1 MVRRF
6 SRRAFLKGGSLAA
19 GSTLCGGFSILPG
32 GEPPSEKLNI
42 GIIGAGGKG
51 GADLAGVSSENIA
64 ALCDV
69 DSRRAAPALK
79 RYPKAARYT
88 DYRKML
94 EKEKGLDAV
103 TVSTPD
109 HHHAP
114 AALMAMALGRHVY
127 CQKPLTHSVSEARL
141 MRAAAKKYKVAT
153 QMGNQ
158 GHSEHGSRRM
168 VELIRA
174 GTLGTVSEVHVW
186 SNRPIWPQ
194 GINRPAGTQPV
205 PTGLDWGL
213 WIGPAPQRPY
223 HEAYV
228 PFKWRGWWDFGT
240 GALGDMA
247 CHNWDIAYWAL
258 ELGLPESLEAESSPL
273 FKETAPQWSVIRYR
287 FPAIPGRPAVKLTW
301 YDGPKRPPAELFEG
315 EAVTTNGS
323 IIIGDKGKLYIPHYW
338 GDGKL
343 LPKKDFVGFKAPGAS
358 LPRSP
363 GHYREWITACKGG
376 PAALSNF
383 DYSAQLT
390 EAVLLGNLAVRL
402 GGRIDWDAKNMKATG
417 RPEADVFVKRAYRPG
432 YMS

>member
-1 MVRRF
+1 MARTF
-6 SRRAFLKGGSLAA
+6 SRRSFLKSGSLAA
-19 GSTLCGGFSILPG
+19 SSTLCGGFNILPG
-32 GEPPSEKLNI
+32 GESPNEKLNI

-51 GADLAGVSSENIA
+51 AADLAGVSSENIA

-69 DSRRAAPALK
+69 DNSRAAASLN

-114 AALMAMALGRHVY
+114 AALMAMALGKHVY

-174 GTLGTVSEVHVW
+174 GTLGAVKEVHVW
-186 SNRPIWPQ
+186 SDRPIWPQ
-194 GINRPAGTQPV
+194 GVKRPAKSQPV
-205 PTGLDWGL
+205 PAGLDWDL
-213 WIGPAPQRPY
+213 WLGPAPARPY
-223 HEAYV
+223 HSAYV

-258 ELGLPESLEAESSPL
+258 ELGLPETIEATSSPL
-273 FKETAPQWSVIRYR
+273 FKESAP
-287 FPAIPGRPAVKLTW
+287 A
-301 YDGPKRPPAELFEG
+301 
-315 EAVTTNGS
+315 
-323 IIIGDKGKLYIPHYW
+323 
-338 GDGKL
+338 
-343 LPKKDFVGFKAPGAS
+343 
-358 LPRSP
+358 
-363 GHYREWITACKGG
+363 
-376 PAALSNF
+376 
-383 DYSAQLT
+383 
-390 EAVLLGNLAVRL
+390 
-402 GGRIDWDAKNMKATG
+402 
-417 RPEADVFVKRAYRPG
+417 
-432 YMS
+432 

>member
-1 MVRRF
+1 MARTF
-6 SRRAFLKGGSLAA
+6 SRRLFLKSGSLAA
-19 GSTLCGGFSILPG
+19 SSTLCGGFNILPG
-32 GEPPSEKLNI
+32 GESPNEKLNI

-51 GADLAGVSSENIA
+51 AADLAGVSSENIA

-69 DSRRAAPALK
+69 DNSRAASSLN

-94 EKEKGLDAV
+94 EKENGLDAV

-114 AALMAMALGRHVY
+114 AALMAMALGKHVY

-141 MRAAAKKYKVAT
+141 MREAAKKYKVAT

-158 GHSEHGSRRM
+158 GHGEHGSRRM
-168 VELIRA
+168 VELVRA
-174 GTLGTVSEVHVW
+174 GTLGTVKEVHVW
-186 SNRPIWPQ
+186 SDRPIWPQ
-194 GINRPAGTQPV
+194 GVKRPAKSQPV
-205 PTGLDWGL
+205 PAGLDWDL
-213 WIGPAPQRPY
+213 WLGPAPERPY
-223 HEAYV
+223 HPAYV

-240 GALGDMA
+240 GALGDMC
-247 CHNWDIAYWAL
+247 CHNMDVAYWAL
-258 ELGLPESLEAESSPL
+258 KLGLPETIEATSSPL
-273 FKETAPQWSVIRYR
+273 FKESAPAWSVIRYR
-287 FPAIPGRPAVKLTW
+287 FPAIAGRPAVHLTW

-315 EAVTTNGS
+315 EKVSGNGS
-323 IIIGDKGKLYIPHYW
+323 IIVGDKGKLYIPHYW

-343 LPKKDFVGFKAPGAS
+343 LPKKDFAGFKAPEVS

-363 GHYREWITACKGG
+363 GHYKEWIVACKGG

-402 GGRIDWDAKNMKATG
+402 GGKVKWDAKNMKVTG
-417 RPEADVFVKRAYRPG
+417 RPEAEPLIKRAYRPG
-432 YMS
+432 YMG

>member
-1 MVRRF
+1 MARRF
-6 SRRAFLKGGSLAA
+6 SRRSLLKSGALAA
-19 GSTLCGGFSILPG
+19 GSTLCGGFNILPG
-32 GEPPSEKLNI
+32 GESPNEKLNI

-51 GADLAGVSSENIA
+51 AGDLAGVSSENIA

-69 DSRRAAPALK
+69 DNNQAAGSLK
-79 RYPKAARYT
+79 RYPKAARYA

-114 AALMAMALGRHVY
+114 AALMAMALGKHVY

-141 MRAAAKKYKVAT
+141 LRAAAKKHKVAT

-158 GHSEHGSRRM
+158 GHGEHGSRRM

-174 GTLGTVSEVHVW
+174 GTLGTVKEVHVW

-194 GINRPAGTQPV
+194 GIKRPAKSQPV
-205 PTGLDWGL
+205 PAGLDWDLWLGL
-213 WIGPAPQRPY
+213 APERPY
-223 HEAYV
+223 HSAYV

-258 ELGLPESLEAESSPL
+258 ELGLPETIEATSSPL
-273 FKETAPQWSVIRYR
+273 FKESAPAWSVIRYR
-287 FPAIPGRPAVKLTW
+287 FPAIASRPAVNLTW
-301 YDGPKRPPAELFEG
+301 YDGPRRPPSELFEG
-315 EAVTTNGS
+315 ERVSSNGS
-323 IIIGDKGKLYIPHYW
+323 IIVGDKGKLYVPHYW
-338 GDGKL
+338 GDGML
-343 LPKKDFVGFKAPGAS
+343 LPKKDFVDFKAPEPS
-358 LPRSP
+358 IPRSP
-363 GHYREWITACKGG
+363 GHYKEWILACKGG

-402 GGRIDWDAKNMKATG
+402 GGKVNWDAKNMKVTG
-417 RPEADVFVKRAYRPG
+417 RPEAEPLIKRAYRPG
-432 YMS
+432 YMP